1 MGRGTLILRALLAV
15 ILTGVVSPLLL
26 AIGTAVV
33 FLSED
38 SNHPPHSVAN
48 TLGFIGLIWFFG
60 SFVGVA
66 CATMLGLLVEWPK
79 MKWLKSSGIWPHI
92 LISITGSEI
101 LLFSWALISILAENP
116 SRIVNEVGSGLLFVA
131 IAAAIGGMCSAVF
144 WWKLVVR
151 PMRESREVSQMPANK
166 VF

>member
-1 MGRGTLILRALLAV
+1 MGRGTLIRRALLAV

-33 FLSED
+33 FLSD

-48 TLGFIGLIWFFG
+48 TVGFIGLIWFFG
-60 SFVGVA
+60 SLVGVA
-66 CATMLGLLVEWPK
+66 CATVLGLLVEWPK
-79 MKWLKSSGIWPHI
+79 MKWLKSSEIWPNI

-101 LLFSWALISILAENP
+101 LLFSWALISILAGNP

-131 IAAAIGGMCSAVF
+131 IAAAIGGMCSAVS